1 MSSLNC
7 GANPCDPAFNLF
19 TSTTIPGADAGQ
31 LGNARAHFAQL
42 TGRITT
48 ISNQVALDPA
58 TNLYVPNSPRRREGA
73 IGVWSAYAQ
82 DSWRMSP
89 TVTLTGGLRWDVQTP
104 FSASNDTM
112 SAVEFEVV
120 LRHLRRRTPTPPRTT
135 SARSSAGR
143 IRAWCPSTFS

>member
-1 MSSLNC
+1 MSTSTC

-19 TSTTIPGADAGQ
+19 TATTIPGADAGQ

-48 ISNQVALDPA
+48 ISNQVALDAA
-58 TNLYVPNSPRRREGA
+58 TNLYVPNAPRRREGA

-89 TVTLTGGLRWDVQTP
+89 TVTLTGGVRWDMQTP
-104 FSASNDTM
+104 FVASNDTM
-112 SAVEFEVV
+112 SAVEFEDFCGISG
-120 LRHLRRRTPTPPRTT
+120 LGANTT
-135 SARSSAGR
+135 RSTSVPSSAGR
-143 IRAWCPSTFS
+143 NTALVPSTCS